1 MGANIAKSA
10 KLEKLVGTYHEE
22 GPRGVARRLRDKS
35 LELAFP
41 HLGPKFIRF
50 KYKPGTPLI
59 TDVLLAD
66 PELAAPVVAEPRSP
80 GQPLTIAWVIPP
92 VGPGGGGHTTIS
104 RVAKQLIA
112 DGHKVTFTI
121 YDNSSRQL
129 NSESVTGLRDFY
141 GLDVDMLELHEL
153 DTADAVIATS
163 WETAYAVN
171 KVGINPA
178 TGLAPHKFYFVQ
190 DFEPSFYGI
199 GTEYVLAEQT
209 YRFGFYGVT
218 AGPWLTMRVNEY
230 GMEAEPFQFGVDL
243 DIYRL
248 DPEHA
253 PQRKKQVIFYAR
265 PTTERRGFELG
276 LMALTLFHEAH
287 PEYEI
292 ITFGQDMSKFEL
304 PFPARNL
311 GVITEHQLA
320 DLYQESVA
328 CLLLSL
334 TNVSLLPLELLA
346 AGCVPVM
353 NDGEN
358 NRMVLGETP
367 GILYSGVM
375 PTSLARKL
383 NEAVENPDIESNA
396 LAISGAVQG
405 RSWEAGLKQAARI
418 IERRTTGQPPASEME
433 I

>member
-1 MGANIAKSA
+1 MSA
-10 KLEKLVGTYHEE
+10 KLEKLKGTYREE
-22 GPRGVARRLRDKS
+22 GPRGVARRLRDKTA
-35 LELAFP
+35 EIAFP
-41 HLGPKFIRF
+41 HLGPKYVRF

-59 TDVLLAD
+59 ADVLKAD
-66 PELAAPVVAEPRSP
+66 PDQQTTIPALPRDVDKK
-80 GQPLTIAWVIPP
+80 LTIAWVIPP

-129 NSESVTGLRDFY
+129 NSEAVTGLREYY
-141 GLDVDMLELHEL
+141 GLDVEMLELDEL
-153 DTADAVIATS
+153 GTADAVIASS

-171 KVGINPA
+171 QVGADPA

-218 AGPWLTMRVNEY
+218 AGPWLTTRVNEY
-230 GMEAEPFQFGVDL
+230 GMAAEPFDFGVDL

-248 DPEHA
+248 DAYNP
-253 PQRKKQVIFYAR
+253 PPRKKQVIFYAR
-265 PTTERRGFELG
+265 PLTERRGFELG

-292 ITFGQDMSKFEL
+292 ITFGQDLSKFEL

-311 GVITEHQLA
+311 GIINEHQLA
-320 DLYQESVA
+320 ELYQESVA

-353 NDGEN
+353 NDGLN

-383 NEAVENPDIESNA
+383 IEAVENPDVEGNA
-396 LAISGAVQG
+396 LAISQAVKD
-405 RSWEAGLKQAARI
+405 RSWEAGLRQAADI
-418 IERRTTGQPPASEME
+418 IERRVTGQSPLHQYSPHHDD
-433 I
+433 

>member
-1 MGANIAKSA
+1 LKSA
-10 KLEKLVGTYHEE
+10 KLEKLIGTYHEE
-22 GPRGVARRLRDKS
+22 GPRGVARRLRDKTA
-35 LELAFP
+35 EIAFP
-41 HLGPKFIRF
+41 HLGPKYVRF
-50 KYKPGTPLI
+50 KYKPGNPLI
-59 TDVLLAD
+59 ADVLKAD
-66 PELAAPVVAEPRSP
+66 PDNQRITPAEPRAIDKK
-80 GQPLTIAWVIPP
+80 LTIAWVIPP

-104 RVAKQLIA
+104 RVARRLQA
-112 DGHKVTFTI
+112 DGHNVTFTI
-121 YDNSSRQL
+121 YDNASRQF
-129 NSESVTGLRDFY
+129 NSEAQPGLKEFY
-141 GLDVDMLELHEL
+141 NLDVDMLELDQLH
-153 DTADAVIATS
+153 TADAVIATS

-171 KVGINPA
+171 TVADG
-178 TGLAPHKFYFVQ
+178 PHKFYFVQ

-218 AGPWLTMRVNEY
+218 PGPWLVTRLAEY
-230 GMEAEPFQFGVDL
+230 GMDSEPFDFGVDL

-248 DPEHA
+248 DPNNA
-253 PQRKKQVIFYAR
+253 PERKKQVLFYAR
-265 PTTERRGFELG
+265 PLTERRGFELG

-292 ITFGQDMSKFEL
+292 ITFGQDLSKFEL

-311 GVITEHQLA
+311 GILTEAELA
-320 DLYQESVA
+320 QLYQESVA

-358 NRMVLGETP
+358 NRMTLKDTP

-383 NEAVENPDIESNA
+383 NEAVENPDLEANA
-396 LAISGAVQG
+396 LAISQAVEG
-405 RSWEAGLKQAARI
+405 RSWDAGLDQAADIIVRRI
-418 IERRTTGQPPASEME
+418 TGQPPAHQ

>member
-1 MGANIAKSA
+1 MSA
-10 KLEKLVGTYHEE
+10 KLEKLKGTYREE

-35 LELAFP
+35 AEILYP
-41 HLGPKFIRF
+41 HLGPKYIRF

-59 TDVLLAD
+59 SDVLKAD
-66 PELAAPVVAEPRSP
+66 PEFQTATPAEPRDP
-80 GQPLTIAWVIPP
+80 AKKLTIAWVIPP

-104 RVAKQLIA
+104 RVAKRLIA
-112 DGHKVTFTI
+112 DGHNVTFTI

-129 NSESVTGLRDFY
+129 NSEAVSGLREHY
-141 GLDVDMLELHEL
+141 GLDVSMLELDEL
-153 DTADAVIATS
+153 ATADAVIATS
-163 WETAYAVN
+163 WETAYTVN
-171 KVGINPA
+171 NVGTDPA

-209 YRFGFYGVT
+209 YLFGFYGVT
-218 AGPWLTMRVNEY
+218 AGPWLTTRVNEY

-248 DPEHA
+248 DPANLPE
-253 PQRKKQVIFYAR
+253 RKKQVIFYAR
-265 PTTERRGFELG
+265 PLTERRGFELG
-276 LMALTLFHEAH
+276 LMALTLFHDAH

-292 ITFGQDMSKFEL
+292 ITFGQDLSKFEL

-311 GVITEHQLA
+311 GIITENQLGE
-320 DLYQESVA
+320 LYQESVA

-353 NDGEN
+353 NDGLN
-358 NRMVLGETP
+358 NRMVLGDTP

-383 NEAVENPDIESNA
+383 VEAVENPDIAGNA
-396 LAISGAVQG
+396 LAISAAVED
-405 RSWEAGLKQAARI
+405 RSWEAGLDQAADI
-418 IERRTTGQPPASEME
+418 IVRRTTGQPAAHQ
-433 I
+433 ITY

>member
-1 MGANIAKSA
+1 MSA
-10 KLEKLVGTYHEE
+10 KLEKLKGTYREE

-35 LELAFP
+35 AEIFYP
-41 HLGPKFIRF
+41 HLGPKYMRF

-59 TDVLLAD
+59 ADVLKAD
-66 PELAAPVVAEPRSP
+66 PDAQTLTPAAARKP
-80 GQPLTIAWVIPP
+80 GQKLNIAWVIPP

-112 DGHKVTFTI
+112 DGHHVTFTI
-121 YDNSSRQL
+121 YDNASRQL
-129 NSESVTGLRDFY
+129 NSEAVTGLKEHY
-141 GLDVDMLELHEL
+141 GLDVDMLELDEL
-153 DTADAVIATS
+153 STADAVIATS

-171 KVGINPA
+171 NVGVDPE
-178 TGLAPHKFYFVQ
+178 TGTGPHKFYFVQ

-230 GMEAEPFQFGVDL
+230 GMQAEPFQFGVDL

-248 DPEHA
+248 DPANA
-253 PQRKKQVIFYAR
+253 PARKKQVIFYAR
-265 PTTERRGFELG
+265 PLTERRGFELG

-292 ITFGQDMSKFEL
+292 ITFGQDLSKFEL

-311 GVITEHQLA
+311 GIITEHQLA
-320 DLYQESVA
+320 ELYQESVA

-383 NEAVENPDIESNA
+383 IEAVENPDIAGNA
-396 LAISGAVQG
+396 LAISQAVEN
-405 RSWEAGLKQAARI
+405 RSWETGLKQAADI
-418 IERRTTGQPPASEME
+418 IVRKTTGQ
-433 I
+433 